1 MISKK
6 IGFMQG
12 RMTMPPSKNII
23 GRFFVV
29 FFPNQSREIFD
40 ISQIL

>member
-23 GRFFVV
+23 QY
-29 FFPNQSREIFD
+29 FPQKNWKKAEWAK
-40 ISQIL
+40 